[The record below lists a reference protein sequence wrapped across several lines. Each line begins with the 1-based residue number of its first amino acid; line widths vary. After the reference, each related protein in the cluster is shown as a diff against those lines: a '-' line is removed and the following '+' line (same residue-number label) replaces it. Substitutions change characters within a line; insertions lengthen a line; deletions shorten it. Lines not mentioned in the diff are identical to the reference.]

1 MNKNDYLEVD
11 TLKSHCSSSINK
23 LNEDINKLL
32 ETKEYLITLKERDL
46 KGQYYT
52 VWVAKIEDLCNL
64 ISVLVISITKDIND
78 YETLSQILSSVPSI
92 QTYDGERIYN
102 NYIEAEKK
110 RNEHNSNA
118 SNNMTKANKSIEP
131 FKSLFLKWSGEES
144 AKASQWQYVMDSE
157 QQKMNE
163 YDEIVQKTS
172 GLFMN
177 SQFPR
182 QIAINSINNILDA
195 GEYLN
200 GLNMS
205 LKWRLDMKEYIY
217 SEENGE
223 ECQDRLGSEIVKEEL
238 KKLTNPDGSLK
249 YSEEEI
255 DEIITYLQENNVE
268 ELDKLM
274 EYNNNGDVKSFDEL
288 LNKLINPYGDLK
300 NKGVMSYYYSD
311 CLKETTLGDGRK
323 VFWEIQHGG
332 KGNKKYP
339 WDFYVPY
346 EDTVDDKGCFYY
358 ALCASISVALQ
369 EPYPLERLMKDIGG
383 KVQYVPDNS
392 VEYGYRFSVENSPIS
407 NLNGGKPYLDL
418 IDEKNDEI
426 SISAK
431 EWSKYDKDGIYNK
444 LLGGDTFIVYDET
457 RIHWVTLAGIDGEG
471 KVVVVCANN
480 GVNRVYSTSIENI
493 KELNSASMVFDLEIS
508 KR

>member
-1 MNKNDYLEVD
+1 MNENDYLEVE

-52 VWVAKIEDLCNL
+52 VWVAKIEDLFNL

-182 QIAINSINNILDA
+182 QIAISSINNILDA

-205 LKWRLDMKEYIY
+205 LKWRLDIEEYLAN
-217 SEENGE
+217 ENGE
-223 ECQDRLGSEIVKEEL
+223 KFDGIIESELINEEL
-238 KKLTNPDGSLK
+238 
-249 YSEEEI
+249 YI
-255 DEIITYLQENNVE
+255 
-268 ELDKLM
+268 
-274 EYNNNGDVKSFDEL
+274 
-288 LNKLINPYGDLK
+288 KLITESEASDYYSQELVKVEINGK
-300 NKGVMSYYYSD
+300 VYYYEKQSGPAWG
-311 CLKETTLGDGRK
+311 KVHPETD
-323 VFWEIQHGG
+323 
-332 KGNKKYP
+332 
-339 WDFYVPY
+339 YVSQ
-346 EDTVDDKGCFYY
+346 KGCFLY
-358 ALCASISVALQ
+358 A
-369 EPYPLERLMKDIGG
+369 
-383 KVQYVPDNS
+383 
-392 VEYGYRFSVENSPIS
+392 
-407 NLNGGKPYLDL
+407 
-418 IDEKNDEI
+418 
-426 SISAK
+426 
-431 EWSKYDKDGIYNK
+431 
-444 LLGGDTFIVYDET
+444 
-457 RIHWVTLAGIDGEG
+457 
-471 KVVVVCANN
+471 
-480 GVNRVYSTSIENI
+480 
-493 KELNSASMVFDLEIS
+493 SASMVSNLTGQPYTVEQMFIDSGAIINYDNGCFDMTQRGEIRNLNGSADNLRDIFRRAGVEATVKEYNYGLKLSVKEVKQGLAEGKQYMIWYIKTNGLAHWVNLSGLDENGDIVVLCSNGGTDRHCSINKDFSELKDSFDHIEFMYEIS
-508 KR
+508 Q